1 MSEDNSIT
9 FYTTILSGGLFAI
22 SELLPYISK
31 VKGNGIIQVLL
42 NSFSKYDESRKEEE
56 KKEKERIENQTALLN
71 EILQKLEMLQNAI
84 KPQNN

>member
-9 FYTTILSGGLFAI
+9 FYTTILSGSLFVI

-42 NSFSKYDESRKEEE
+42 NSFSKYDENRKEEE
-56 KKEKERIENQTALLN
+56 KKEKERLERQTELLN
-71 EILQKLEMLQNAI
+71 ETLQNAI